1 MITTEGNK
9 INVFSLMND
18 FIDVTFEIKGGKKKF
33 DKACKILEN
42 AVEDWF
48 DEENEDTCYG
58 DYFQHILD
66 KGGIKYTITYN
77 NRSEDD
83 DSTLVSMNISIF
95 QKENNFGCHTAGE
108 ADFEAYNHLKDY
120 KKVYNGDVMC
130 KLKEINLSTSIC
142 VEEFVYIP
150 EAEFIFNMFQH
161 GISKNIPKDYK
172 GRSISPGDIIGIK
185 YKYELNTR
193 YYYCMGTGFYPYDP
207 CRTRYLE
214 FLYTIEE

>member
-66 KGGIKYTITYN
+66 EAGIKYVATYN
-77 NRSEDD
+77 DRSEDY
-83 DSTLVSMNISIF
+83 DSTLVIMNVSIF
-95 QKENNFGCHTAGE
+95 QKENNFGCHTADDAEIE
-108 ADFEAYNHLKDY
+108 ACNHFKDY
-120 KKVYNGDVMC
+120 KKVYNGYVMC
-130 KLKEINLSTSIC
+130 ELKEMDPSIC
-142 VEEFVYIP
+142 TE
-150 EAEFIFNMFQH
+150 EAETIFNMFQH
-161 GISKNIPKDYK
+161 GISKNIPKNYK
-172 GRSISPGDIIGIK
+172 WRSISPGDIIGIK
-185 YKYELNTR
+185 YKFELNTR

-207 CRTRYLE
+207 YRSRYLE
-214 FLYTIEE
+214 F

>member
-33 DKACKILEN
+33 DKAYKILEN

-48 DEENEDTCYG
+48 DEENEDAADTCYG

-66 KGGIKYTITYN
+66 EAGIKYTATYN
-77 NRSEDD
+77 DRPEED
-83 DSTLVSMNISIF
+83 DSTLVIMNVSIF
-95 QKENNFGCHTAGE
+95 QKKNNFGCHTADDAKIE
-108 ADFEAYNHLKDY
+108 ARNHFKDY
-120 KKVYNGDVMC
+120 KKVYNGDVMYE
-130 KLKEINLSTSIC
+130 LKEINLSTSIC

-185 YKYELNTR
+185 YKFELNTR
-193 YYYCMGTGFYPYDP
+193 YYYCTSTGFYLCDPY
-207 CRTRYLE
+207 RIRYLG
-214 FLYTIEE
+214 F

>member
-66 KGGIKYTITYN
+66 EAGIKYTATYN
-77 NRSEDD
+77 DRSEDY
-83 DSTLVSMNISIF
+83 DSTLVIMNVSIF
-95 QKENNFGCHTAGE
+95 QKKNNFGCHTADDAEIE
-108 ADFEAYNHLKDY
+108 ACNHFKDY
-120 KKVYNGDVMC
+120 KKVYNGYVMC
-130 KLKEINLSTSIC
+130 ELKEMDPSIC

-185 YKYELNTR
+185 NKFELNTR
-193 YYYCMGTGFYPYDP
+193 YYYCMGTGFYPYNT
-207 CRTRYLE
+207 CESRYLG
-214 FLYTIEE
+214 F